1 MELLINNENKKDKF
15 SILILTA
22 FIINLLVI
30 TVFFD
35 DDPSVTHCDYVHK
48 GFAMFQNE
56 EIRCGKAYHDVCKHN
71 YECSSYNYYV
81 PLESTTINNEQHKK
95 ELSVKILGRDE

>member
-1 MELLINNENKKDKF
+1 M
-15 SILILTA
+15 
-22 FIINLLVI
+22 
-30 TVFFD
+30 FFD

-71 YECSSYNYYV
+71 YECSSYECYY
-81 PLESTTINNEQHKK
+81 
-95 ELSVKILGRDE
+95 